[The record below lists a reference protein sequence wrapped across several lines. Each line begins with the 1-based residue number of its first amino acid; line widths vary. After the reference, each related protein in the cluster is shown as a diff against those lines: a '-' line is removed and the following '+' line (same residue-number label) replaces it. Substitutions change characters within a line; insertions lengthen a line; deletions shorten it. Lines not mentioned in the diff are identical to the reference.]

1 MFGIKFAPLDGALR
15 LLCMGAHSDDIE
27 IGCGGTIL
35 RLLAEQPCAEVR
47 WVVFSAHGERVDEAL
62 NSAKRFVRNAGKKQV
77 AIKDLRDGSM
87 PYCTTELK
95 NSFEV

>member
-15 LLCMGAHSDDIE
+15 LLCMGALSDDIE

-62 NSAKRFVRNAGKKQV
+62 NSAKRFLRNAGKSQV
-77 AIKDLRDGSM
+77 DIKDFRDGFM
-87 PYCTTELK
+87 PYSGIELK
-95 NSFEV
+95 KSFE